1 MSIRKPVGAAMV
13 GALTLSVSL
22 AGLVPADGAPP
33 GGATARTAQ
42 ALASA
47 QPALR
52 LAVRAVGG
60 AEALAGLRTFEY
72 TAGGRAWIHDEG
84 LRPGG
89 PATPGAS
96 FDQLVRY
103 RLGPR
108 PGADRVRVDAVRTSL
123 GVDRPVH
130 EVIAGRRGFIRGVD
144 ANFSSPAS
152 KPMTGDR
159 AAAIREQLALLNP
172 HILLRRA
179 LRNPGMASDAG
190 TRTVGGR
197 PHRVLELRHAVAP
210 VRLFVDT
217 GTGEITRLRTH
228 QHDYLRRDV
237 RVNVRYRDW
246 SFAGG
251 GVRFPDVV
259 AIRSDGE
266 RLHREARSD
275 ASANPTLRGRV
286 FRIPAGVGAERF
298 DPELSRIGQ
307 KTAEWLMSFVNLGFI
322 KDGGQTT
329 IDPQRVAPGVTL
341 LGGVANNSLV
351 VRRADGV
358 VVVEGALHDHRAEA
372 VIEYVRDRYP
382 RARITHVITTHHHS
396 DHAGGQRPYVALGA
410 RAVVH
415 EAAVPF
421 FRQVF
426 ADRDASILPDR
437 LDRTDR
443 RARITGV
450 PSDGSLLLDDDRQQ
464 VEVLPFDVPH
474 SVDMTVTF
482 LHRGGVLFVSDVYTP
497 GAPPGAGG
505 QALDDLVRA
514 NGLDVQWIAGGHG
527 GVISYADF
535 QADLAG

>member
-1 MSIRKPVGAAMV
+1 VSIRKPYVAAAVGAVA
-13 GALTLSVSL
+13 AAVSL
-22 AGLVPADGAPP
+22 AGLVPAQGAPSA
-33 GGATARTAQ
+33 GTASRATAP
-42 ALASA
+42 A

-60 AEALAGLRTFEY
+60 AEALAGLRSFEY
-72 TAGGRAWIHDEG
+72 DAAGRAWINDEG
-84 LRPGG
+84 FRPGG
-89 PATPGAS
+89 PSSPGAS
-96 FDQLVRY
+96 FDQRVRY
-103 RLGPR
+103 LLAT
-108 PGADRVRVDAVRTSL
+108 PGSAGRVRVDAVRTSV
-123 GVDRPVH
+123 GTDRPVH

-144 ANFSSPAS
+144 ANFSSPAR

-159 AAAIREQLALLNP
+159 AAAIREELALLNP
-172 HILLRRA
+172 HILLQQA
-179 LRNPGMASDAG
+179 LRDPGMARDAG
-190 TRTVGGR
+190 TRTVDGR
-197 PHRVLELRHAVAP
+197 PHRVLTLRHEVAP
-210 VRLFVDT
+210 VRLLVDT
-217 GTGEITRLRTH
+217 RSGQITRLRTV

-237 RVNVRYRDW
+237 RIDVRYKGW
-246 SFAGG
+246 ASAGDG
-251 GVRFPDVV
+251 LRFPERVV
-259 AIRSDGE
+259 LRSDGE
-266 RLHREARSD
+266 KLHREDRSD
-275 ASANPTLRGRV
+275 LVANPALRARA

-298 DPELSRIGQ
+298 DPELSQIGR
-307 KTAEWLMSFVNLGFI
+307 KTAQWLMSFVQLGFI

-372 VIEYVRDRYP
+372 VIDYVRDRYP
-382 RARITHVITTHHHS
+382 RAQITHVITTHHHS

-415 EAAVPF
+415 AAAVPF

-426 ADRDASILPDR
+426 RDRDSSILPDR
-437 LDRTDR
+437 LDGTER
-443 RARITGV
+443 RARIVGV
-450 PSDGSLLLDDDRQQ
+450 PSDRSLLLDDTRQR
-464 VEVLPFDVPH
+464 VEVIPFDVPH

-497 GAPPGAGG
+497 GAPPGDGG
-505 QALDDLVRA
+505 QALDDLIRA

-535 QADLAG
+535 QAALAS